1 MAVQQIIAHIG
12 FEGSGKSYASEILVR
27 EQKFKKLSFADCL
40 RNIAF
45 HVLNI
50 RPAVGMKIYTK
61 LKSTEIYNGL
71 NFRNILENL
80 GSAIRSQDKD
90 FFARALVNEIAR
102 QTTEHSICIDDMRYT
117 NEFLVLEDYCNQNN
131 IKFTAVFC
139 DYHSDRYNEN
149 NQHESTQLSRYL
161 KQIGY
166 KHGQII
172 DRATILTFNQLEK
185 LRLNKK
191 VLK

>member
-1 MAVQQIIAHIG
+1 MAVKQVIAYIG
-12 FEGSGKSYASEILVR
+12 FEGSGKSYASEVLVR

-40 RNIAF
+40 RSMAF
-45 HVLNI
+45 QLLNI
-50 RPAVGMKIYTK
+50 KPAVGMQIYTE

-80 GSAIRSQDKD
+80 GSAIRGQDKD
-90 FFARALVNEIAR
+90 FFARALTNEIR
-102 QTTEHSICIDDMRYT
+102 KLKTEHSVCIDDMRYT
-117 NEFLVLEDYCNQNN
+117 NEFIVLSDFCKRNK

-139 DYHSDRYNEN
+139 DYHSDRYNED

-172 DRATILTFNQLEK
+172 DEVTIYAYNQIEK

-191 VLK
+191 F